1 MESYYL
7 CNQTMI
13 TYNPKDWFSLIIKFH
28 KSDTFRVLLPVLISI
43 GVYAAIIVALE
54 VHFFHVE
61 TKNPTVMHS
70 ILGFVLSMLLVFRT
84 NTAYDRWWEGRR
96 IWGSFVNNSRN
107 LALKL
112 STLVKQEKDRKELK
126 FLITNYIYSTK
137 NHLRDVYNQEEFTPT
152 EEFPLSSFSE
162 ASHRPNMIAKQLYAK
177 VYDLHAQQQL
187 SNEHLYI
194 LNEELRSF
202 TDNCGAC
209 ERIKNTPIPYSYNI
223 FLKKMIFLYIITLPL
238 FFGSEFKYTT
248 VPITIIV
255 LYVFASIELIA
266 EEIED
271 PFGFDDNDLPLDD
284 ICGRIKTNLNE
295 ILN

>member
-1 MESYYL
+1 
-7 CNQTMI
+7 MI

-28 KSDTFRVLLPVLISI
+28 KSDTFRILLPVIISVGI
-43 GVYAAIIVALE
+43 YAAIVVSLE
-54 VHFFHVE
+54 VHFLHVE

-112 STLVKQEKDRKELK
+112 SALVKDPSDREDLK
-126 FLITNYIYSTK
+126 LLIGNYVFSTK
-137 NHLRDVYNQEEFTPT
+137 NHLRDIYNQEEFTPSAS
-152 EEFPLSSFSE
+152 LNLDAFSQ
-162 ASHRPNMIAKQLYAK
+162 SVHRPNRIAKQMYAK
-177 VYDLHAQQQL
+177 IFGLHEQKQL
-187 SNEHLYI
+187 SAEHLYV

-238 FFGSEFKYTT
+238 FFGSEFRYTT
-248 VPITIIV
+248 VPITMIV

-271 PFGFDDNDLPLDD
+271 PFGFDYNDLPLDD
-284 ICGRIKTNLNE
+284 ICKRIKTNLNE

>member
-1 MESYYL
+1 
-7 CNQTMI
+7 MI

-28 KSDTFRVLLPVLISI
+28 KSDTFRILLPTLFSI
-43 GVYAAIIVALE
+43 GIYAAIVVYCEA
-54 VHFFHVE
+54 HFFHIN
-61 TKNPTVMHS
+61 TKNPTVMHA

-84 NTAYDRWWEGRR
+84 NSAYDRWWEGRK

-107 LALKL
+107 LSLKL
-112 STLVKQEKDRKELK
+112 SVILIHEKDRQELK
-126 FLITNYIYSTK
+126 NLIINYVYTVK
-137 NHLRDVYNQEEFTPT
+137 NHLRAKYIQDEFITT
-152 EEFPLSSFSE
+152 KNLQLSEF
-162 ASHRPNMIAKQLYAK
+162 ADANHKPNLIAKELYSK
-177 VYDLHAQQQL
+177 IHTLHQNKDLA
-187 SNEHLYI
+187 NEHLLI
-194 LNEELRSF
+194 LNEELKSF

-223 FLKKMIFLYIITLPL
+223 FLKKMIFLYCISLPI
-238 FFGSEFKYTT
+238 FFGSEFGYTT

-271 PFGFDDNDLPLDD
+271 PFGEDENDLPLDD
-284 ICGRIKTNLNE
+284 ICGRIKTNLND

>member
-1 MESYYL
+1 
-7 CNQTMI
+7 MI

-28 KSDTFRVLLPVLISI
+28 KSDTFRVLLPVLVSV
-43 GVYAAIIVALE
+43 GLYAALVVALE

-61 TKNPTVMHS
+61 SKNPTAMHS

-96 IWGSFVNNSRN
+96 IWGAIVNNSRN

-112 STLVKQEKDRKELK
+112 SVLIKDQSDREDIKH
-126 FLITNYIYSTK
+126 LIGNYVFSTK

-152 EEFPLSSFSE
+152 ASISLGAFAE
-162 ASHRPNMIAKQLYAK
+162 ASHRPNIIAKQLYTKIYA
-177 VYDLHAQQQL
+177 LHDQKLL
-187 SNEHLYI
+187 SGDHLI
-194 LNEELRSF
+194 VLNEELRSF

-238 FFGSEFKYTT
+238 FFGAEFGYTT
-248 VPITIIV
+248 VPITMIV

-284 ICGRIKTNLNE
+284 ICKRIKANLTE